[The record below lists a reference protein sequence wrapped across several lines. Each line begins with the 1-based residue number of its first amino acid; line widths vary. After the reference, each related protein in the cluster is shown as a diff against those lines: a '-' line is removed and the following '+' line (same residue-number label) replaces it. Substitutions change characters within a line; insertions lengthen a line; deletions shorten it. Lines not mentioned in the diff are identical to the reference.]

1 MVTKFTGSIND
12 QVFDDVDKFN
22 TYVDKLR
29 SSETPIYH
37 MEYKVETAPE
47 TASENAVCAKQEVV
61 ERETYTTPKLIERF
75 SPISIA
81 RRLERDRLDLD
92 EDSLGSL
99 LDDLYSEL
107 SEVEINDNDRGDIE
121 SQFQRDIDFLDELAF
136 VGHGSMDNMDFEHNQ
151 YESTVKYTMERLRS
165 LRDKV
170 IAEIDK
176 EITLVDSEYLQ
187 RTMEYQAERNKL
199 QERAEKDSLLADY
212 GRKCNRTIIAKLQPQ
227 AGRCLER

>member
-1 MVTKFTGSIND
+1 MVTKFTGSVND
-12 QVFDDVDKFN
+12 QTFDDVDKFN

-37 MEYKVETAPE
+37 MEYRIETAPE
-47 TASENAVCAKQEVV
+47 TASENAVCAKQ
-61 ERETYTTPKLIERF
+61 ETYTTPKLIERF

-107 SEVEINDNDRGDIE
+107 SEVEINDNDRRDIE
-121 SQFQRDIDFLDELAF
+121 SQFQRDIDFLDELSII
-136 VGHGSMDNMDFEHNQ
+136 GRGSIDKMDFEHNQ
-151 YESTVKYTMERLRS
+151 YESTIKYTMERLHS

-176 EITLVDSEYLQ
+176 EIDAVDKEYLQ
-187 RTMEYQAERNKL
+187 RTMEYQAECNRL

>member
-1 MVTKFTGSIND
+1 MVTKFTGSVND

-47 TASENAVCAKQEVV
+47 NAVCAKQETV

-81 RRLERDRLDLD
+81 RRLERDGLDLD
-92 EDSLGSL
+92 EDSLGDM
-99 LDDLYSEL
+99 LDDLYSEF
-107 SEVEINDNDRGDIE
+107 SEVEINDNDRKDIE
-121 SQFQRDIDFLDELAF
+121 AQFQRDIDFLDELAF
-136 VGHGSMDNMDFEHNQ
+136 VGRESIDNKDFEHNQ

-176 EITLVDSEYLQ
+176 EIDAVDNEYLQ
-187 RTMEYQAERNKL
+187 RTMEYQAECNKL

>member
-1 MVTKFTGSIND
+1 MVTKFTGSVND
-12 QVFDDVDKFN
+12 QVFDDADKFN
-22 TYVDKLR
+22 AYVAKLR

-37 MEYKVETAPE
+37 MEYKVETIP
-47 TASENAVCAKQEVV
+47 ENAVCAKQ
-61 ERETYTTPKLIERF
+61 ETYTTPKLIERF
-75 SPISIA
+75 SPISIT

-107 SEVEINDNDRGDIE
+107 SEVEINDNDRKDIE
-121 SQFQRDIDFLDELAF
+121 TQFQRDIDFLDELAF
-136 VGHGSMDNMDFEHNQ
+136 VGRESVDKMDFEHNQ
-151 YESTVKYTMERLRS
+151 YESMVKYTMERLRS

-176 EITLVDSEYLQ
+176 EIDAVDNEYLQ
-187 RTMEYQAERNKL
+187 NTTKNQAERNKL

-227 AGRCLER
+227 ADRCLER

>member
-1 MVTKFTGSIND
+1 MVTKFTGSVND

-47 TASENAVCAKQEVV
+47 TVSENAVCAKQ
-61 ERETYTTPKLIERF
+61 ETYTTPKLIERF
-75 SPISIA
+75 SPISVA

-92 EDSLGSL
+92 EDSLGDL

-107 SEVEINDNDRGDIE
+107 SEVKINDNDRKSIE
-121 SQFQRDIDFLDELAF
+121 DQFQRDIDFLDELAF
-136 VGHGSMDNMDFEHNQ
+136 IGRGSVDNMDFEHNQ
-151 YESTVKYTMERLRS
+151 YESTIKYTMERLQS
-165 LRDKV
+165 LRNKV

-176 EITLVDSEYLQ
+176 EIDAVDKEYLQ
-187 RTMEYQAERNKL
+187 RTTEYQAERNKL

-212 GRKCNRTIIAKLQPQ
+212 GRKCNRTVISKLQPQ

>member
-1 MVTKFTGSIND
+1 MVTKFTGSVND
-12 QVFDDVDKFN
+12 QVFDDVERFN

-47 TASENAVCAKQEVV
+47 NAVCAKQ
-61 ERETYTTPKLIERF
+61 ETYTTPKLIERF

-107 SEVEINDNDRGDIE
+107 SEVEINDNDRGGIE
-121 SQFQRDIDFLDELAF
+121 DQFQRDIDFLDELSLI
-136 VGHGSMDNMDFEHNQ
+136 GRGSIDKMNSEHNQ
-151 YESTVKYTMERLRS
+151 YESSIKYTMERLHS

-176 EITLVDSEYLQ
+176 EIDAVDKEYLQ
-187 RTMEYQAERNKL
+187 RTMEYQAECNKL

-227 AGRCLER
+227 ADRCLER

>member
-1 MVTKFTGSIND
+1 MVTKFTGSVND
-12 QVFDDVDKFN
+12 QVFDDVERFN

-47 TASENAVCAKQEVV
+47 TTSENAVCAKQ
-61 ERETYTTPKLIERF
+61 ETYTTPKLIERF

-107 SEVEINDNDRGDIE
+107 SEVEINDNDRGGIE
-121 SQFQRDIDFLDELAF
+121 DQFQRDIDFLDELSLI
-136 VGHGSMDNMDFEHNQ
+136 GRGSIDKMNSEHNQ
-151 YESTVKYTMERLRS
+151 YESSIKYTMERLHS

-176 EITLVDSEYLQ
+176 EIDAVDKEYLQ
-187 RTMEYQAERNKL
+187 RTMEYQAECNKL

-227 AGRCLER
+227 AGRCLEW

>member
-1 MVTKFTGSIND
+1 MVTKFTGSVND
-12 QVFDDVDKFN
+12 QVFDDADKFN

-47 TASENAVCAKQEVV
+47 NAVCAKQ
-61 ERETYTTPKLIERF
+61 ETYTTPKLIERF

-92 EDSLGSL
+92 EDSLESL

-107 SEVEINDNDRGDIE
+107 SEVEINDNDRGGIE
-121 SQFQRDIDFLDELAF
+121 DQFRRDIDFLDELAF
-136 VGHGSMDNMDFEHNQ
+136 TGRELMDNMDSEHRQ
-151 YESTVKYTMERLRS
+151 YESTVKYTMERLHS

-176 EITLVDSEYLQ
+176 EIDAVDNEYLQ
-187 RTMEYQAERNKL
+187 NTTKNQAERNKI

-212 GRKCNRTIIAKLQPQ
+212 GRKCNRTIIAKPQPQ

>member
-1 MVTKFTGSIND
+1 MVTKFTGSVND
-12 QVFDDVDKFN
+12 QTFDDVDKFN

-47 TASENAVCAKQEVV
+47 TVSENAVCAKQ
-61 ERETYTTPKLIERF
+61 ETYTTPKLIERF
-75 SPISIA
+75 SPISVT

-92 EDSLGSL
+92 EDSLGDL

-107 SEVEINDNDRGDIE
+107 SEIEINDNDRKSIE
-121 SQFQRDIDFLDELAF
+121 DQFQRDIDFLDELSLI
-136 VGHGSMDNMDFEHNQ
+136 GRESMDRVDSEHNQ
-151 YESTVKYTMERLRS
+151 YESTIKYTMERLRS
-165 LRDKV
+165 LRNKV

-176 EITLVDSEYLQ
+176 EIDAVDKEYLQ
-187 RTMEYQAERNKL
+187 RTTEYQAERNNF

-212 GRKCNRTIIAKLQPQ
+212 GRKCNRTIISKPQ
-227 AGRCLER
+227 TGRCLER

>member
-1 MVTKFTGSIND
+1 MVTKFTGSVND
-12 QVFDDVDKFN
+12 QTFDDVDKFN

-37 MEYKVETAPE
+37 MEYRIETAPE
-47 TASENAVCAKQEVV
+47 TASENAVCAKQ
-61 ERETYTTPKLIERF
+61 ETYTTPKLIERF

-81 RRLERDRLDLD
+81 RRLERDGLDLD
-92 EDSLGSL
+92 EDSLGDM

-107 SEVEINDNDRGDIE
+107 SEVEINDNDRKDIE

-136 VGHGSMDNMDFEHNQ
+136 VGHGSMDNMDSEHNQ

-176 EITLVDSEYLQ
+176 EIDAVDNEYLQ
-187 RTMEYQAERNKL
+187 RTMEYQTERNKL

-212 GRKCNRTIIAKLQPQ
+212 GRKCNRTIIAKPQ
-227 AGRCLER
+227 TGRCLER

>member
-1 MVTKFTGSIND
+1 MVTKFTGSVND
-12 QVFDDVDKFN
+12 QVFDDAERFN

-37 MEYKVETAPE
+37 MEYKVETVP
-47 TASENAVCAKQEVV
+47 ENAVCAKQ
-61 ERETYTTPKLIERF
+61 ETYTTPKLIERF
-75 SPISIA
+75 SPISIT
-81 RRLERDRLDLD
+81 RRLERDGLDLD
-92 EDSLGSL
+92 EDSLGDM

-107 SEVEINDNDRGDIE
+107 SEVEINDNDRRDIE

-136 VGHGSMDNMDFEHNQ
+136 IGHESVDKMDFEHNQ

-176 EITLVDSEYLQ
+176 EIDAVDNEYLQ
-187 RTMEYQAERNKL
+187 NTTKNQAERNKL

-227 AGRCLER
+227 VGRCLER

>member
-1 MVTKFTGSIND
+1 MVTKFTGSVND
-12 QVFDDVDKFN
+12 QTFDDVDKFN

-47 TASENAVCAKQEVV
+47 NAVCAKQETV

-75 SPISIA
+75 SPFSIA
-81 RRLERDRLDLD
+81 RRLERDGLDLD

-121 SQFQRDIDFLDELAF
+121 SQFQRDIDFLDELTF
-136 VGHGSMDNMDFEHNQ
+136 VGRESIDKMDSEHHQ
-151 YESTVKYTMERLRS
+151 YECAVKYTMERLRS

-176 EITLVDSEYLQ
+176 EIDAVDNEYLQ
-187 RTMEYQAERNKL
+187 NTTKDQAERNKL

-227 AGRCLER
+227 TGRCLER

>member
-1 MVTKFTGSIND
+1 MVTKFTGSVND
-12 QVFDDVDKFN
+12 QVFDDAERFN

-29 SSETPIYH
+29 SSGTPIYH
-37 MEYKVETAPE
+37 MEYKVETIP
-47 TASENAVCAKQEVV
+47 ENAVCAKQ
-61 ERETYTTPKLIERF
+61 ETYTTPKLIERF

-121 SQFQRDIDFLDELAF
+121 AQFQRDIDFLDELAF
-136 VGHGSMDNMDFEHNQ
+136 TGRELMDNMDSEHRQ
-151 YESTVKYTMERLRS
+151 YEHTVKYTMEHLRS

-176 EITLVDSEYLQ
+176 EIDAVDKEYLQ
-187 RTMEYQAERNKL
+187 RTMEYQAECNRL
-199 QERAEKDSLLADY
+199 QERAEKDDLLADY

>member
-1 MVTKFTGSIND
+1 MVTKFTGSVND
-12 QVFDDVDKFN
+12 QTFDDVDKFN
-22 TYVDKLR
+22 TFVDKLR

-37 MEYKVETAPE
+37 MEYRIETIP
-47 TASENAVCAKQEVV
+47 ENAVCAKQ
-61 ERETYTTPKLIERF
+61 ETYTTPKLIERF

-92 EDSLGSL
+92 EDSLGDL

-107 SEVEINDNDRGDIE
+107 SEIEINDNDRKSIE
-121 SQFQRDIDFLDELAF
+121 DQFQRDIDFLDELAF
-136 VGHGSMDNMDFEHNQ
+136 VGHGSVDNMDSEHNQ
-151 YESTVKYTMERLRS
+151 YESTIKYTMEHLRS

-176 EITLVDSEYLQ
+176 EIDAVDNEYLQ
-187 RTMEYQAERNKL
+187 RTTEYQAERNKL

-212 GRKCNRTIIAKLQPQ
+212 GRKCNRTIISKPQ
-227 AGRCLER
+227 TSRCLER

>member
-1 MVTKFTGSIND
+1 MVTKFTGSVND
-12 QVFDDVDKFN
+12 QTFDDVDKFN

-47 TASENAVCAKQEVV
+47 NAVCAKQ
-61 ERETYTTPKLIERF
+61 ETYTTPKLIERF
-75 SPISIA
+75 SPLSIA

-107 SEVEINDNDRGDIE
+107 SEIEINDNDRGDIKA
-121 SQFQRDIDFLDELAF
+121 QFQRDIDFLDNLSII
-136 VGHGSMDNMDFEHNQ
+136 GRGSIDNMDYEHNQ

-187 RTMEYQAERNKL
+187 RTMEYQTERNNL

>member
-1 MVTKFTGSIND
+1 MVTKFTGSVND
-12 QVFDDVDKFN
+12 QTFDDVDKFN
-22 TYVDKLR
+22 TYVAKLR

-47 TASENAVCAKQEVV
+47 NAVCAKQEAV

-75 SPISIA
+75 SPLSIA

-92 EDSLGSL
+92 EDALGDM

-107 SEVEINDNDRGDIE
+107 SGVEINDNDRGDME

-136 VGHGSMDNMDFEHNQ
+136 VGRESIDKMNSEHNQ

-176 EITLVDSEYLQ
+176 EITLVDGEYLQ
-187 RTMEYQAERNKL
+187 RTMEYQTECNKL

>member
-1 MVTKFTGSIND
+1 MVTKFTGSVND

-47 TASENAVCAKQEVV
+47 NAVCAKQ
-61 ERETYTTPKLIERF
+61 ETYTTPKLIERF

-81 RRLERDRLDLD
+81 RRLERDRLNLD

-107 SEVEINDNDRGDIE
+107 SEVEINDNDRKDIE
-121 SQFQRDIDFLDELAF
+121 AQFQRDIDFLDELAF
-136 VGHGSMDNMDFEHNQ
+136 TGRELMDNMDSEHNQ

-176 EITLVDSEYLQ
+176 EIDAVDKEYLQ
-187 RTMEYQAERNKL
+187 RTMEYQTERNNT

>member
-1 MVTKFTGSIND
+1 MVTKFTGSVND
-12 QVFDDVDKFN
+12 QVFDDVERFN

-37 MEYKVETAPE
+37 MEYKVETTPE
-47 TASENAVCAKQEVV
+47 VASENAVCAKQ
-61 ERETYTTPKLIERF
+61 ETYTTPKLIERF

-81 RRLERDRLDLD
+81 RRLERDGIDLD
-92 EDSLGSL
+92 EDSLGDM

-107 SEVEINDNDRGDIE
+107 SEVEINDNDRRDIE
-121 SQFQRDIDFLDELAF
+121 SQFQRDIDFLDELSF
-136 VGHGSMDNMDFEHNQ
+136 VGRESVDKMDFEHNQ
-151 YESTVKYTMERLRS
+151 YESMVKYTMEHLRS

-176 EITLVDSEYLQ
+176 EIDAVDNEYLQ
-187 RTMEYQAERNKL
+187 NTTKNQAERNKL

-212 GRKCNRTIIAKLQPQ
+212 GRKCNRTIISKPQ

>member
-1 MVTKFTGSIND
+1 MVTKFTGSVND

-47 TASENAVCAKQEVV
+47 DAVCAKQ
-61 ERETYTTPKLIERF
+61 ETYTTPKLIERF

-107 SEVEINDNDRGDIE
+107 SEVEINDNDRRGIE
-121 SQFQRDIDFLDELAF
+121 DQFQRDINFLDELSLI
-136 VGHGSMDNMDFEHNQ
+136 GRESIDKMNSEHNQ
-151 YESTVKYTMERLRS
+151 YESSIKYTMERLHS

-176 EITLVDSEYLQ
+176 EIDAVDNEYLQ
-187 RTMEYQAERNKL
+187 RTTEYQAECNRL

-227 AGRCLER
+227 ASRCLKG

>member
-1 MVTKFTGSIND
+1 MVTKFTGSVND

-37 MEYKVETAPE
+37 MEYRIETAPE
-47 TASENAVCAKQEVV
+47 TASENAVSKGSICAKQ
-61 ERETYTTPKLIERF
+61 ETYTTPKLIERF

-107 SEVEINDNDRGDIE
+107 SEVEINDNDRESIE
-121 SQFQRDIDFLDELAF
+121 DQFQRDIDFLDELSII
-136 VGHGSMDNMDFEHNQ
+136 GRGSIDKMDFEHNQ

-187 RTMEYQAERNKL
+187 RTMEYQAECNKL
-199 QERAEKDSLLADY
+199 QERAEKDDLLADY
-212 GRKCNRTIIAKLQPQ
+212 GRKCNRTIISKPQ
-227 AGRCLER
+227 TGRCLER

>member
-1 MVTKFTGSIND
+1 MVTKFTGSVND
-12 QVFDDVDKFN
+12 QTFDDVDKFN

-29 SSETPIYH
+29 SSGTPIYH

-47 TASENAVCAKQEVV
+47 NAVCAKQETV
-61 ERETYTTPKLIERF
+61 EQETYTTPKLLERF
-75 SPISIA
+75 RPFSIA
-81 RRLERDRLDLD
+81 RRLERDGLNLD
-92 EDSLGSL
+92 EDTLGDM

-107 SEVEINDNDRGDIE
+107 SEVEINDNDRKDIE
-121 SQFQRDIDFLDELAF
+121 AQFQKDIDFLDDLSSI
-136 VGHGSMDNMDFEHNQ
+136 GHESMSKMDSEHNQ
-151 YESTVKYTMERLRS
+151 YESTVKYTMERLHS

-176 EITLVDSEYLQ
+176 EIDAVDNEYLQ
-187 RTMEYQAERNKL
+187 RTMEYQAECNKL

>member
-1 MVTKFTGSIND
+1 MVTKFTGSVND
-12 QVFDDVDKFN
+12 QVFDDVERFN

-37 MEYKVETAPE
+37 MEYRIETASETTPE
-47 TASENAVCAKQEVV
+47 KTSENAVCAKQ
-61 ERETYTTPKLIERF
+61 ETYTTPKLIERF

-92 EDSLGSL
+92 EDSLGDM

-107 SEVEINDNDRGDIE
+107 SEVEINDNDRRDIE

-136 VGHGSMDNMDFEHNQ
+136 VGRESADKMDFEHNQ
-151 YESTVKYTMERLRS
+151 YESTIKYTMERLHS

-170 IAEIDK
+170 ITEIDK
-176 EITLVDSEYLQ
+176 EIDAVDNEYLQ
-187 RTMEYQAERNKL
+187 NTKKNQAERNKL

-212 GRKCNRTIIAKLQPQ
+212 GRKCNRTIISKPQ
-227 AGRCLER
+227 TGRCLER

>member
-1 MVTKFTGSIND
+1 MVTKFTGSVND
-12 QVFDDVDKFN
+12 QTFDDVDKFN

-47 TASENAVCAKQEVV
+47 NAVCAKQ
-61 ERETYTTPKLIERF
+61 ETYTTPKLIERF

-81 RRLERDRLDLD
+81 RRLERDRVDLD
-92 EDSLGSL
+92 EGSLGDM

-107 SEVEINDNDRGDIE
+107 SEVEINDNDRRDIE

-136 VGHGSMDNMDFEHNQ
+136 VGRESIDKMDFEHNQ

-176 EITLVDSEYLQ
+176 EIDAVDNEYLR
-187 RTMEYQAERNKL
+187 RTTEYQTERNKL
-199 QERAEKDSLLADY
+199 QERAEKDDLLADY

>member
-1 MVTKFTGSIND
+1 MVTKFTGSVND
-12 QVFDDVDKFN
+12 QVFDDADKFN
-22 TYVDKLR
+22 TYVAELR
-29 SSETPIYH
+29 SLKTPIYH

-47 TASENAVCAKQEVV
+47 TVSENAVCAKQ
-61 ERETYTTPKLIERF
+61 ETYTTPKLIERF
-75 SPISIA
+75 SPLSVA

-107 SEVEINDNDRGDIE
+107 SEVEINDNDRGSIE
-121 SQFQRDIDFLDELAF
+121 DQFQRDIDFLDELSLI
-136 VGHGSMDNMDFEHNQ
+136 GRGSVDKMNSEHNQ
-151 YESTVKYTMERLRS
+151 YESSIKYTMERLHS

-176 EITLVDSEYLQ
+176 EIDAVDKEYLQ
-187 RTMEYQAERNKL
+187 RTMEYQAECNKL

-227 AGRCLER
+227 AGRCLEW

>member
-1 MVTKFTGSIND
+1 MVTKFTGSVND
-12 QVFDDVDKFN
+12 QTFDDAERFN
-22 TYVDKLR
+22 TYVAKLR
-29 SSETPIYH
+29 SSKTPIYH

-47 TASENAVCAKQEVV
+47 NAVCTKQ
-61 ERETYTTPKLIERF
+61 ETYTTPKLIERF

-81 RRLERDRLDLD
+81 RRLERDRVDLD
-92 EDSLGSL
+92 EDSLGDM

-107 SEVEINDNDRGDIE
+107 SEIEINDNDRGDIE

-136 VGHGSMDNMDFEHNQ
+136 VGRESIDKMDSEHHQ
-151 YESTVKYTMERLRS
+151 YECAVKYTMERLHS

-176 EITLVDSEYLQ
+176 EIDAVDNEYLQ
-187 RTMEYQAERNKL
+187 NTTKDQAERNKL

>member
-1 MVTKFTGSIND
+1 MVTKFTGSVND
-12 QVFDDVDKFN
+12 QVFDDADKFN

-29 SSETPIYH
+29 SSKTPIYH

-47 TASENAVCAKQEVV
+47 NAVCAKQETV
-61 ERETYTTPKLIERF
+61 EQETYTTPKLIERF
-75 SPISIA
+75 SPLSIA

-107 SEVEINDNDRGDIE
+107 SEVEINDNDRGDIKA
-121 SQFQRDIDFLDELAF
+121 QFQRDIDFLDDLSIT
-136 VGHGSMDNMDFEHNQ
+136 GRGSIDNMDYEHNQ
-151 YESTVKYTMERLRS
+151 YESTVKYTMERLHS

-176 EITLVDSEYLQ
+176 EIDAVDNEYLQ
-187 RTMEYQAERNKL
+187 RTMEYQTERNKL

>member
-1 MVTKFTGSIND
+1 MVTKFTGSVND
-12 QVFDDVDKFN
+12 QVFDDADKFN
-22 TYVDKLR
+22 AYVAELR
-29 SSETPIYH
+29 SSKTPIYH

-47 TASENAVCAKQEVV
+47 NAVRAKQETV
-61 ERETYTTPKLIERF
+61 EQETYTTPKLIERF

-81 RRLERDRLDLD
+81 RRLERDGLNLD
-92 EDSLGSL
+92 EDSLGDM

-107 SEVEINDNDRGDIE
+107 SKVEINDNDRKDIE
-121 SQFQRDIDFLDELAF
+121 AQFQRDIDFLDELAF
-136 VGHGSMDNMDFEHNQ
+136 VGRESIDKMDSEHNQ

-176 EITLVDSEYLQ
+176 EIDAVDNEYLQ
-187 RTMEYQAERNKL
+187 RTTEYQAERNNI

>member
-1 MVTKFTGSIND
+1 MVTKFTGSVND

-47 TASENAVCAKQEVV
+47 TASENAVCAKQ
-61 ERETYTTPKLIERF
+61 ETYTTPKLIERF

-107 SEVEINDNDRGDIE
+107 SEVEINDNDRIDIE
-121 SQFQRDIDFLDELAF
+121 TQFQRDIDFLDELAF
-136 VGHGSMDNMDFEHNQ
+136 VGRESADRMDFEHNQ
-151 YESTVKYTMERLRS
+151 YESMVKYTMERLHS

-176 EITLVDSEYLQ
+176 EIDAVDNEYLQ
-187 RTMEYQAERNKL
+187 NTTKYQAERNKL
-199 QERAEKDSLLADY
+199 QERAEKDDLLADY

>member
-1 MVTKFTGSIND
+1 MVTKFTGSVND
-12 QVFDDVDKFN
+12 QVFDDADKFN
-22 TYVDKLR
+22 TYVAKLR

-47 TASENAVCAKQEVV
+47 NAVCAKQETV

-75 SPISIA
+75 SPLSIA

-92 EDSLGSL
+92 EDSLGDM

-107 SEVEINDNDRGDIE
+107 SEIEINDNDRGDIKA
-121 SQFQRDIDFLDELAF
+121 QFQRDIDFLDGLSIT
-136 VGHGSMDNMDFEHNQ
+136 GLGSIDNMDYEHNQ

-165 LRDKV
+165 LRDRV

-176 EITLVDSEYLQ
+176 EIDAVDQEYLQ
-187 RTMEYQAERNKL
+187 RTMEYQTERNNI

>member
-1 MVTKFTGSIND
+1 MVTKFTGSVND
-12 QVFDDVDKFN
+12 QVFDDAERFN
-22 TYVDKLR
+22 TYVAELR

-47 TASENAVCAKQEVV
+47 NAVCAKQ
-61 ERETYTTPKLIERF
+61 ETYTTPKLIERF
-75 SPISIA
+75 SPLSIA

-92 EDSLGSL
+92 EDSLGDM

-107 SEVEINDNDRGDIE
+107 SEVEINDNDRRDIE
-121 SQFQRDIDFLDELAF
+121 AKFQKDIDFLDDLSSI
-136 VGHGSMDNMDFEHNQ
+136 GHESMSKMDSEHNQ

-187 RTMEYQAERNKL
+187 RTMEYQTECNKL

>member
-1 MVTKFTGSIND
+1 MVTKFTGSVND
-12 QVFDDVDKFN
+12 QTFDDAERFN

-29 SSETPIYH
+29 SSKTPIYH

-47 TASENAVCAKQEVV
+47 NAVCAKQETV

-75 SPISIA
+75 SPLSIA

-92 EDSLGSL
+92 EDSLGDM

-107 SEVEINDNDRGDIE
+107 SEIEINDNDRGDIKA
-121 SQFQRDIDFLDELAF
+121 QFQRDIDFLDDLSLA
-136 VGHGSMDNMDFEHNQ
+136 GRGSMDNMDYEHNQ

-176 EITLVDSEYLQ
+176 EIDMVDNEYLR
-187 RTMEYQAERNKL
+187 RTTEYQTERNKL

>member
-1 MVTKFTGSIND
+1 MVTKFTGSVND
-12 QVFDDVDKFN
+12 QTFDDAERFN

-29 SSETPIYH
+29 SSKTPIYH

-47 TASENAVCAKQEVV
+47 NAVCAKQETV

-75 SPISIA
+75 SPLSIA

-92 EDSLGSL
+92 EDSLGDM

-107 SEVEINDNDRGDIE
+107 SEIEINDNDRGDIKA
-121 SQFQRDIDFLDELAF
+121 QFQRDIDFLDDLSLT
-136 VGHGSMDNMDFEHNQ
+136 GRGSIDNMDFEHNQ

-176 EITLVDSEYLQ
+176 EIDMVDNEYLQ
-187 RTMEYQAERNKL
+187 RTMEYQTERNNI

>member
-1 MVTKFTGSIND
+1 MVTKFTGSVND

-37 MEYKVETAPE
+37 MEYRIETAPE
-47 TASENAVCAKQEVV
+47 TASENAVCAKQ
-61 ERETYTTPKLIERF
+61 ETYTTPKLIERF

-107 SEVEINDNDRGDIE
+107 SEVEINDNDRRDIE

-136 VGHGSMDNMDFEHNQ
+136 IGRESVDKMDFEHNQ
-151 YESTVKYTMERLRS
+151 YERTVKYTMEHLRS

-176 EITLVDSEYLQ
+176 EIDAVDNEYLQ
-187 RTMEYQAERNKL
+187 NTTKNQAERNKL
-199 QERAEKDSLLADY
+199 QERAEKDDLLADY

>member
-1 MVTKFTGSIND
+1 MVTKFTGSVND
-12 QVFDDVDKFN
+12 QTFDDVDKFN

-47 TASENAVCAKQEVV
+47 TASENAVCAKQETV

-92 EDSLGSL
+92 EDSLGDM

-107 SEVEINDNDRGDIE
+107 SEVEINDNDRGGIE

-136 VGHGSMDNMDFEHNQ
+136 VGRESVDKMNSEHNQ
-151 YESTVKYTMERLRS
+151 YESSIKYTMERLHS

-176 EITLVDSEYLQ
+176 EIDAVDNEYLQ
-187 RTMEYQAERNKL
+187 RTTEYQAECNRL

>member
-1 MVTKFTGSIND
+1 MVTKFTGSVND
-12 QVFDDVDKFN
+12 QVFDDVERFN

-47 TASENAVCAKQEVV
+47 TTSENAVCAKQ
-61 ERETYTTPKLIERF
+61 ETYTTPKLIERF

-107 SEVEINDNDRGDIE
+107 SEVEINDNDRGGIE
-121 SQFQRDIDFLDELAF
+121 DQFQRDIDFLDELSLI
-136 VGHGSMDNMDFEHNQ
+136 GRGSIDKMNSEHNQ
-151 YESTVKYTMERLRS
+151 YESSIKYTMERLHS

-176 EITLVDSEYLQ
+176 EIDAVDKEYLQ
-187 RTMEYQAERNKL
+187 RTMEYQAECNKL

-227 AGRCLER
+227 AGRCLEM

>member
-1 MVTKFTGSIND
+1 MVTKFTGSVND
-12 QVFDDVDKFN
+12 QTFDDVDKFN

-47 TASENAVCAKQEVV
+47 TASENAVCAKQE
-61 ERETYTTPKLIERF
+61 TYTTPKLIERF

-92 EDSLGSL
+92 EDSLGDM

-107 SEVEINDNDRGDIE
+107 SEVEINDNDRKDIE
-121 SQFQRDIDFLDELAF
+121 TQFQRDIDFLDELAF
-136 VGHGSMDNMDFEHNQ
+136 VGRESVDKMNFEHNQ
-151 YESTVKYTMERLRS
+151 YESMVKYTMERLHS

-176 EITLVDSEYLQ
+176 EIDAVDNEYLQ
-187 RTMEYQAERNKL
+187 RTTEYQAERNKL

>member
-1 MVTKFTGSIND
+1 MVTKFTGSVND
-12 QVFDDVDKFN
+12 QTFDDVDKFN

-37 MEYKVETAPE
+37 MEYKIETAPE
-47 TASENAVCAKQEVV
+47 TVSENAVCAKQ
-61 ERETYTTPKLIERF
+61 ETYTTPKLIERF
-75 SPISIA
+75 SPISIT

-92 EDSLGSL
+92 EDSLGDM

-107 SEVEINDNDRGDIE
+107 SEIEINDNDRKDIE
-121 SQFQRDIDFLDELAF
+121 TQFQRDIDFLDELAST
-136 VGHGSMDNMDFEHNQ
+136 GRGMMNNMDYEHNQ
-151 YESTVKYTMERLRS
+151 YESTIKYTMERLRS
-165 LRDKV
+165 LRDRV

-176 EITLVDSEYLQ
+176 EIDAVDNEYLQ
-187 RTMEYQAERNKL
+187 RTTEYQAERNKL

-212 GRKCNRTIIAKLQPQ
+212 GRKCNRTIITKLQPQ

>member
-1 MVTKFTGSIND
+1 MVTKFTGSVND

-37 MEYKVETAPE
+37 MEYKVETTPE
-47 TASENAVCAKQEVV
+47 TVSENAVCAKQ
-61 ERETYTTPKLIERF
+61 ETYTTPKLIERF

-107 SEVEINDNDRGDIE
+107 SEVEINDNDRGGIE
-121 SQFQRDIDFLDELAF
+121 DQFQRDIDFLDELSSI
-136 VGHGSMDNMDFEHNQ
+136 GRGSIDKMNSEHNQ
-151 YESTVKYTMERLRS
+151 YESAIKYTMERLHS

-176 EITLVDSEYLQ
+176 EIDAVDKEYLQ
-187 RTMEYQAERNKL
+187 RTMEYQAECNKL